1 MYEVTCFHC
10 LRIVHITPDDQHCS
24 VCNEDLKHLIP
35 PAFASKYF
43 YDRAAHLAAEG
54 KLQAALDEVERGLD
68 YRVSSELHLL
78 GGILAK
84 RISDFDLMRQHVAA
98 IPLDDVLRQEA
109 EWLLRSHQTRQR
121 TLRQADKARKTNHR
135 VNLSEPEEDPL
146 PFMVDEV
153 APAPVRPT
161 RTGRLWLGLLAL
173 LFVTGAGWIILGRN
187 VPGLGFLTA
196 NQSTPTTNGGA
207 SEYAQNGVTAATP
220 STDTQPALILTP
232 TLPISVTP
240 DIPNNIVQRS
250 GTPEPIAANTPRSA
264 IEAVDT
270 KLFDFKGFLFQKE
283 RQDLAQ
289 LDVSGSLQGTKLKLK
304 GIVPMTA
311 DRSAIVDLAQ
321 SAPDVT
327 EVDAV
332 DLLVRLPP
340 TYTVQEGDTLWDIT
354 YKLYGD
360 VSRMQALSDANA
372 DILPSPEALRIGME
386 LKVPPNQ

>member
-10 LRIVHITPDDQHCS
+10 LRIVHITPDDEHCS
-24 VCNEDLKHLIP
+24 VCGEDLKHLIP

-43 YDRAAHLAAEG
+43 YDRAAHMAAEG
-54 KLQAALDEVERGLD
+54 SLQAALDEVERGLD
-68 YRVSSELHLL
+68 YRISSELHLL

-121 TLRQADKARKTNHR
+121 TLRQADKTRKATR
-135 VNLSEPEEDPL
+135 YPRLSEPEEDPL

-153 APAPVRPT
+153 APSPIRPT
-161 RTGRLWLGLLAL
+161 STGPIWVGLLAVL
-173 LFVTGAGWIILGRN
+173 LIAGIGWMILRT
-187 VPGLGFLTA
+187 PGVGSVL
-196 NQSTPTTNGGA
+196 SSRPTPTTAAGA
-207 SEYAQNGVTAATP
+207 AEYAANGATNT
-220 STDTQPALILTP
+220 TDTQPALILTP

-240 DIPNNIVQRS
+240 AIPNNLVQQS
-250 GTPEPIAANTPRSA
+250 TTPEPLAANTPRSA
-264 IEAVDT
+264 VEAVDT
-270 KLFDFKGFLFQKE
+270 KLFDFKSFLFQKD

-289 LDVSGSLQGTKLKLK
+289 LDVSASLQATKLKLR
-304 GIVPMTA
+304 GIVPMAA
-311 DRSAIVDLAQ
+311 DRSLLIDLAQ

-332 DLLVRLPP
+332 DLLVRLPA
-340 TYTVQEGDTLWDIT
+340 TYTVQAGDTLWDIT

-360 VSRMQALSDANA
+360 VSRMQALIDANA
-372 DILPSPEALRIGME
+372 DILPSPEALRIGMT

>member
-1 MYEVTCFHC
+1 M
-10 LRIVHITPDDQHCS
+10 R
-24 VCNEDLKHLIP
+24 HLIP

-43 YDRAAHLAAEG
+43 YDRAAHMASEG
-54 KLQAALDEVERGLD
+54 KLQAALAEVDRGLD

-121 TLRQADKARKTNHR
+121 TLRQADKARKTTNR
-135 VNLSEPEEDPL
+135 VSLSDPEEAPL

-153 APAPVRPT
+153 APSPVRPA
-161 RTGRLWLGLLAL
+161 RANNLWVGLVVVL
-173 LFVTGAGWIILGRN
+173 LVAGIGWIIFGRN
-187 VPGLGFLTA
+187 ALGLRFLTA
-196 NQSTPTTNGGA
+196 NGNTPTTAA
-207 SEYAQNGVTAATP
+207 SEYAENGVTATIPAA
-220 STDTQPALILTP
+220 DIQPALILTP
-232 TLPISVTP
+232 TLAISVTP
-240 DIPNNIVQRS
+240 EIPNNIAQRS
-250 GTPEPIAANTPRSA
+250 ATPEPLAANTPRSV
-264 IEAVDT
+264 IEAIDT
-270 KLFDFKGFLFQKE
+270 RLFDFKGFLLQKE

-304 GIVPMTA
+304 GIVPMAA
-311 DRSAIVDLAQ
+311 DRSVLIDVAQ

-340 TYTVQEGDTLWDIT
+340 TYTVQTGDTIWDIT

-360 VSRMQALSDANA
+360 VSRMQALIDANA
-372 DILPSPEALRIGME
+372 DVLPSPEALRIGME